1 MVFFGAI
8 GLTAA
13 NVFLKNPSNYK
24 KYAVAERVSLFGSP
38 RSGPYCP
45 TLGKT
50 LTVQAC
56 PKTTNGACGYRWTLV
71 DDIEQRYL
79 VNILKLHAN

>member
-8 GLTAA
+8 GLTAV

-38 RSGPYCP
+38 KIGAVLSN
-45 TLGKT
+45 LGKNIDSSG
-50 LTVQAC
+50 L
-56 PKTTNGACGYRWTLV
+56 PKNYQRSLWIQV
-71 DDIEQRYL
+71 DFGG
-79 VNILKLHAN
+79 